1 MADVENPQQAEEGHA
16 KVFMDRL
23 PIVQAVSRRFQGHL
37 GMYGDTAWPLPPLP
51 ENSNVFILE
60 TNAMKIRAALEDCS
74 AFAVTTDRESGKS
87 EYLDVKVKYCEKRVV
102 IPAARAPTI
111 TSFEDEKKASKAE
124 ASDTV
129 AQMMEEGL
137 QEGLKELEDEG
148 KSGKVG
154 EAFTFDIA
162 DYNAEAPSTPKSLFH
177 SVGSTPANNSSQNSQ
192 GSNIAAGENE
202 ELDPASQEVIAAGE
216 DEELDPASQ
225 EVRSENTAEQ
235 ERRER
240 WEELTSDPHFVG
252 IGPAGPEYDA
262 PATPDPDDGSDD
274 NGGTPEWVYDENATP
289 DPHYDREGN
298 EIPYS
303 IEGSLMS
310 FSASASGSDDQDMR
324 TSTHETD
331 SAGAA
336 SQHSSDALSSPSQAL
351 STLVVYDSEV
361 GVTQSMIDAVMAVPR
376 AQDKGKSRETSPSIA
391 ETMSDSSEENDGGKE
406 KETSSNFNEQVKN
419 KQWILRHIHDARENA
434 RQGCLGEPMGLGREK
449 LDVAGSLHNHS
460 LTFVQSKGRRL
471 NPPVPQPDKMP
482 DTLTAAICSYV
493 PLEAKPILTLTLE
506 RVDSPIRS
514 PTQHRCVLLEH
525 FEVGLDGVEGLC
537 QGTAKI
543 PETPEVAAERERRV
557 GKIGTF
563 KQGGG
568 GFYKAL
574 KCAQQKDQLYGKGYW
589 YFFGVKFKQTSKERE
604 AKMGGKWFLFGAPIE
619 AVDHLDIRTTQE
631 NTNIVL
637 GGGVDGSG
645 TAIHPFTANFKR
657 THTLFSKGGI
667 APMDIWPGGD
677 DWDDGVF
684 GDIRA
689 AMANHGLRVGFLY
702 ADSQSFTPKPSGFPA
717 AGKNQDEKKRKQ
729 PGPDMTEEEMKAMEK
744 SMAPRRLSDEI
755 GARLVAKIIND
766 RAKADAASRSM

>member
-1 MADVENPQQAEEGHA
+1 MADAENPQQAEEGRA

-23 PIVQAVSRRFQGHL
+23 PIVQASSRRLQGHL
-37 GMYGDTAWPLPPLP
+37 GMYGDDTWPMPRVPD
-51 ENSNVFILE
+51 NHNVFILE
-60 TNAMKIRAALEDCS
+60 TNAIKIRAALENCS
-74 AFAVTTDRESGKS
+74 DFAVTMDRESGRS
-87 EYLDVKVKYCEKRVV
+87 EYLDVKVEDCVKRVR
-102 IPAARAPTI
+102 IPAAQAPKI

-124 ASDTV
+124 ASDTI

-148 KSGKVG
+148 KSGKFVG
-154 EAFTFDIA
+154 AFTSDIA
-162 DYNAEAPSTPKSLFH
+162 DCNAEVPPTPKPLFH

-192 GSNIAAGENE
+192 GGFIEADENE
-202 ELDPASQEVIAAGE
+202 ELDAAPQEI
-216 DEELDPASQ
+216 
-225 EVRSENTAEQ
+225 RSENSAER

-274 NGGTPEWVYDENATP
+274 NGATPEWVYRENATP

-298 EIPYS
+298 FIPYD
-303 IEGSLMS
+303 IEG
-310 FSASASGSDDQDMR
+310 GSDDEEMH

-331 SAGAA
+331 SASAA
-336 SQHSSDALSSPSQAL
+336 SQNSPGALSPPSQAL
-351 STLVVYDSEV
+351 STLIVYDSEV

-376 AQDKGKSRETSPSIA
+376 AQDNGESRETSPSIA
-391 ETMSDSSEENDGGKE
+391 ETMSDSSEGNDDGKE

-419 KQWILRHIHDARENA
+419 NQWILRHIRDARENA
-434 RQGCLGEPMGLGREK
+434 RQGCPGEPMGLGREK
-449 LDVAGSLHNHS
+449 LDVVRSLHNHS
-460 LTFVQSKGRRL
+460 LTFVQSKGRTP

-482 DTLTAAICSYV
+482 NTLTAAICSYV
-493 PLEAKPILTLTLE
+493 PLEAKSILTLTLE
-506 RVDSPIRS
+506 RVDASIPS
-514 PTQHRCVLLEH
+514 PTEHRCVLLKH

-537 QGTAKI
+537 QGTARI
-543 PETPEVAAERERRV
+543 PETLEMAAERERRV

-563 KQGGG
+563 MKGDG

-574 KCAQQKDQLYGKGYW
+574 KCAQQKDQQYGKGYW
-589 YFFGVKFKQTSKERE
+589 YFFGVKFKQTIEERK
-604 AKMGGKWFLFGAPIE
+604 AQMGGKWFLFGAPIE
-619 AVDHLDIRTTQE
+619 AVDHLDIKATQKT
-631 NTNIVL
+631 TNIVL

-645 TAIHPFTANFKR
+645 TAIHPFTADFKR

-684 GDIRA
+684 GEIRA

-702 ADSQSFTPKPSGFPA
+702 PDNQSLTPKPSGFPA
-717 AGKNQDEKKRKQ
+717 AGKHQDEKKRKQ
-729 PGPDMTEEEMKAMEK
+729 AGPDMTEEEIKAMGK
-744 SMAPRRLSDEI
+744 SMAARRLSDEI
-755 GARLVAKIIND
+755 GAMLVTNIIND
-766 RAKADAASRSM
+766 RAMADAASRSM

>member
-16 KVFMDRL
+16 KIFMDRL

-37 GMYGDTAWPLPPLP
+37 GMYGDTTWPLPPLP
-51 ENSNVFILE
+51 ENRNVFILE

-87 EYLDVKVKYCEKRVV
+87 EYLDVKVKYCEKREV
-102 IPAARAPTI
+102 IPAAQAPTI

-154 EAFTFDIA
+154 GAFTFDIA

-177 SVGSTPANNSSQNSQ
+177 SVGSTPANNPSQNSQ
-192 GSNIAAGENE
+192 GSNIAAGENG
-202 ELDPASQEVIAAGE
+202 ELEPASQGVIATGE
-216 DEELDPASQ
+216 NEELDPASQ
-225 EVRSENTAEQ
+225 EVRSETTAER

-240 WEELTSDPHFVG
+240 WEELTSDPHLVG

-274 NGGTPEWVYDENATP
+274 NDE
-289 DPHYDREGN
+289 
-298 EIPYS
+298 
-303 IEGSLMS
+303 
-310 FSASASGSDDQDMR
+310 
-324 TSTHETD
+324 
-331 SAGAA
+331 
-336 SQHSSDALSSPSQAL
+336 
-351 STLVVYDSEV
+351 
-361 GVTQSMIDAVMAVPR
+361 
-376 AQDKGKSRETSPSIA
+376 
-391 ETMSDSSEENDGGKE
+391 GKE
-406 KETSSNFNEQVKN
+406 KDTSSNFNEQVKN
-419 KQWILRHIHDARENA
+419 KQWILRHIRDARENA

-460 LTFVQSKGRRL
+460 LTFVQSKGRSL

-493 PLEAKPILTLTLE
+493 PLEAKSILTLTLE
-506 RVDSPIRS
+506 RVDSPIAS
-514 PTQHRCVLLEH
+514 PTQHRCVLLKH

-589 YFFGVKFKQTSKERE
+589 YFFGVKFKQTSKERK

-755 GARLVAKIIND
+755 AAKLVTKIIND